1 MDGTRNRVLTCCP
14 SGLHGLLAPMLAACL
29 VANIGALDLCPPS
42 EDIPQTEVVIMVDL
56 AGESSDE
63 LQARTTARML
73 IEGLRI
79 GASSTESR

>member
-1 MDGTRNRVLTCCP
+1 MLACRP
-14 SGLHGLLAPMLAACL
+14 SRLHGLAYMLAACL
-29 VANIGALDLCPPS
+29 VAKIGALDLCPPL
-42 EDIPQTEVVIMVDL
+42 EDIPKTEVVIMVDL